1 MICPLQKLSLS
12 KKSSLAEFDTVALL
26 SSGLG
31 ALKISLSTKVS
42 NAFLCMITTREIR
55 CLPAEGLAAQ
65 LSTILLLDQ
74 AEELSGKI
82 LAFSFES

>member
-12 KKSSLAEFDTVALL
+12 KKSSLAEFDTVAL

-31 ALKISLSTKVS
+31 ALKISWSTKVS
-42 NAFLCMITTREIR
+42 NEFLCMTTTREIL

>member
-12 KKSSLAEFDTVALL
+12 KKSSLAEFDTVALV
-26 SSGLG
+26 SGLG
-31 ALKISLSTKVS
+31 ALKISWSTKVS
-42 NAFLCMITTREIR
+42 NEFLCMTTTREIR
-55 CLPAEGLAAQ
+55 CLAAEGLAAQ

-74 AEELSGKI
+74 AEELSEKI